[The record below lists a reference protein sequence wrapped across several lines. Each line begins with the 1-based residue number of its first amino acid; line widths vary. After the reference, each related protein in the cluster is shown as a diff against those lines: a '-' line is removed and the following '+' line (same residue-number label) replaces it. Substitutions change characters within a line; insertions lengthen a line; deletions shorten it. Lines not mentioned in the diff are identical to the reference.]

1 MSSGKKIRVASG
13 AGGWDITGK
22 SLVLKTRDIVE
33 ALEHAQDL
41 DDRGTDVVVYKQR
54 GDPEHYFVYAGS
66 PRERGDP

>member
-13 AGGWDITGK
+13 EGGWDITGK

-41 DDRGTDVVVYKQR
+41 DDRGRGVVVYKQR
-54 GDPEHYFVYAGS
+54 GDPEYYFVYAS
-66 PRERGDP
+66 